1 MQIDVF
7 ADSHDHLDHVR
18 KAVLVFNQRRCET
31 VLFAGDLVSI
41 FAIPPLCELGC
52 PLVAC
57 FGDNEGNKL
66 GLLAGIK
73 IVGVLGEP
81 PFGFVATDGTR
92 FLLAHME
99 RQLRGINGEFDM
111 AVYAHSHKPK
121 ITRDAKKRLYID
133 PGETRGW
140 TFNDPTIVILALS
153 STTHRCKP
161 RSFIKKIKQKIFSW
175 ITCRDKNVYNLNA

>member
-1 MQIDVF
+1 MQIGIF
-7 ADSHDHLDHVR
+7 ADSHDHLDHIR
-18 KAVLVFNQRRCET
+18 KAVMLFNQRRCET
-31 VLFAGDLVSI
+31 VLFAGDLVST
-41 FAIPPLCELGC
+41 FAIPPLRELDC

-81 PFGFVATDGTR
+81 PFSFVAADGTR

-99 RQLRGINGEFDM
+99 RQLRGLNGEFDV

-121 ITRDAKKRLYID
+121 ITRDAKERLYIN
-133 PGETRGW
+133 PGETSGW
-140 TFNDPTIVILALS
+140 TFNDPTIVILDTAS
-153 STTHRCKP
+153 MQTTLIHLKDQAEDV
-161 RSFIKKIKQKIFSW
+161 SM
-175 ITCRDKNVYNLNA
+175 DKASE